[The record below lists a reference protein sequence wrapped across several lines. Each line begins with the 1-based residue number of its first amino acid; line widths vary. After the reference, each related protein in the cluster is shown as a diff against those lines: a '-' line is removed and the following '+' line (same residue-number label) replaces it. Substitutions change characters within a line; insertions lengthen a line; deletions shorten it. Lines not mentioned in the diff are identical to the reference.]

1 MECGEG
7 SMHGDPKREGC
18 ANPVSRGEAVFVDE
32 AAEPV
37 APLDGD
43 GWWARGTQPLLG
55 WLGREGGFKT

>member
-1 MECGEG
+1 
-7 SMHGDPKREGC
+7 MHGDPKREGC

>member
-1 MECGEG
+1 
-7 SMHGDPKREGC
+7 MHGDPKREAC